1 MNILSFDIEEWYLR
15 QKKFGAN
22 TNYADLDKVL
32 NILLAQ
38 LQQTQQKATFFCL
51 GQMAIHFPHII
62 QLIASQGH
70 EIACH
75 SNEHFWCNK
84 ISKQELAE
92 DTHRAI
98 DSLQQCIGK
107 KIRGYRAPAFSIGE
121 KNLYAFDILAQN
133 GIEYDASVFPATRD
147 FGGYPS
153 FGLSMP
159 TLIRTNNHILKEFPI
174 PITSMCGHK
183 MAFSG
188 GGYFRL
194 LPYWYVSSLIKRNDY
209 VMTYFHIGDLL
220 STPKQLM
227 SKEAYEAYFKEQGT
241 LSNRWKR
248 YIKSNIGTGDALS
261 KLTRLINEKRFI
273 NIEQAE
279 KLIDWNQVP
288 TKKI

>member
-15 QKKFGAN
+15 KKKFG
-22 TNYADLDKVL
+22 TNAHYEDLDQVL
-32 NILLAQ
+32 DLLLSQ

-51 GQMAIHFPHII
+51 GQMAVHFPQVLH
-62 QLIASQGH
+62 LIANQGH

-107 KIRGYRAPAFSIGE
+107 KIRGYRSPAFSIGE

-147 FGGYPS
+147 IGGYPS
-153 FGLSMP
+153 FGISTP
-159 TLIRTNNHILKEFPI
+159 TIIQTNNHTIKEFPI
-174 PITSMCGHK
+174 PITSICGRK
-183 MAFSG
+183 MAYSG
-188 GGYFRL
+188 GGYFRF
-194 LPYWYVSSLIKRNDY
+194 LPYWYVSSMIDKKDY
-209 VMTYFHIGDLL
+209 IMTYFHIGDLL
-220 STPKQLM
+220 SAPKQLM
-227 SKEAYEAYFKEQGT
+227 SKEAYEEYFKEQGT
-241 LSNRWKR
+241 LSNRLKR
-248 YIKSNIGTGDALS
+248 YVKSNIGTGDALQ
-261 KLTRLINEKRFI
+261 KLTRLINEKQFI

-279 KLIDWNQVP
+279 GMINWEYAP
-288 TKKI
+288 IKKI